1 MDTLIL
7 CGHNYRSHFGKLKK
21 LREGDEVSFTDMD
34 GNVFLYEVALV
45 ETLMP
50 TAIEEME
57 SGGWA
62 LTMFTC
68 TIGGGFPGNS
78 SLRPHGGAGRKG
90 KISSDTNIFD

>member
-21 LREGDEVSFTDMD
+21 LREGDEV
-34 GNVFLYEVALV
+34 ALV
-45 ETLMP
+45 ETLMLI
-50 TAIEEME
+50 AIEEIE

-68 TIGGGFPGNS
+68 TIGGASRVTVRCDRMEEPE
-78 SLRPHGGAGRKG
+78 G
-90 KISSDTNIFD
+90 KAK